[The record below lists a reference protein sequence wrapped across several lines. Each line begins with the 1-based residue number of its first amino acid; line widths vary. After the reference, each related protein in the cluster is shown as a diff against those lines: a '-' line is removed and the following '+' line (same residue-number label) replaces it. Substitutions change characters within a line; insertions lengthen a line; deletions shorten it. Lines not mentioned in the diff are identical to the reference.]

1 VRDSND
7 ALLVW
12 PIGADAEEP
21 RRPVEHVA
29 SWRPGGRVR
38 AAASSRPRAAGS
50 DDGGRARRWLRA
62 LDRCRAALAVE
73 RGEVE
78 AWARALF
85 SLDPSSRP
93 ADYRLPAGGWD
104 VQALFSDLRVARG
117 RALLASLRCAEAAA
131 APEAAGE
138 GRPPARL
145 SRAAD
150 YCHGGAAWDIS
161 ALRADL
167 AITRRRLRIAAAE
180 GRRCGP
186 GRGGLEGG
194 DSASPPLPPPLVRL
208 VGAVDGVADEV
219 VLTRGEGEGEGEE
232 SWALRTVV
240 VEVKSRVRRIARPPA
255 LHDQLQAVAYSLM
268 LRAEAAHLVQTL
280 GEEMDVSPVELHGP
294 PMWHAAN
301 FEAHVLPRL
310 RAFAAAV
317 QAMRADVA
325 ARVSYLCGDDR
336 WRDRLLRER
345 GCGFLVK

>member
-1 VRDSND
+1 
-7 ALLVW
+7 
-12 PIGADAEEP
+12 
-21 RRPVEHVA
+21 
-29 SWRPGGRVR
+29 
-38 AAASSRPRAAGS
+38 
-50 DDGGRARRWLRA
+50 
-62 LDRCRAALAVE
+62 
-73 RGEVE
+73 VE

-104 VQALFSDLRVARG
+104 VQAGRSDLRRFPGPSLAPSPTLLRPLLQALFSDLRVARG